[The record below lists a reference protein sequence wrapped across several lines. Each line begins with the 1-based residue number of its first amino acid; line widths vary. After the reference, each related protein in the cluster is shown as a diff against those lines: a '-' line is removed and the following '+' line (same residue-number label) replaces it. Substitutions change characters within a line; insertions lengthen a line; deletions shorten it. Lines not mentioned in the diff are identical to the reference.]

1 MVLKLQICN
10 STFKLQIFE
19 HSSMNYVQIVNL
31 SFYGGTMLKDLEKEF
46 QTSIEFLFTNSPEP
60 CEPYIV

>member
-1 MVLKLQICN
+1 
-10 STFKLQIFE
+10 
-19 HSSMNYVQIVNL
+19 MNYVQIVDL
-31 SFYGGTMLKDLEKEF
+31 SFYCGIVLKDLEREF